1 MSDWGKFLLW
11 VLEKMPWVVLL
22 ALAAFVLTPD
32 EWIPDYALAFRQE
45 WRAEALWASI
55 PIALITCLWIFE
67 RWQAKKEQQ
76 QKKDAET
83 QMEEDLERHELENF
97 SRMTSRQ
104 RSILMT
110 LYNELGMS
118 TMVKENDRDIQALVM
133 EGYLES
139 GVPESDRFGELV
151 VRVRL
156 FRRAR
161 EVIALALQAR
171 S

>member
-110 LYNELGMS
+110 LYNEL
-118 TMVKENDRDIQALVM
+118 VDLH
-133 EGYLES
+133 L
-139 GVPESDRFGELV
+139 
-151 VRVRL
+151 
-156 FRRAR
+156 
-161 EVIALALQAR
+161 
-171 S
+171 

>member
-1 MSDWGKFLLW
+1 M
-11 VLEKMPWVVLL
+11 EK
-22 ALAAFVLTPD
+22 
-32 EWIPDYALAFRQE
+32 
-45 WRAEALWASI
+45 
-55 PIALITCLWIFE
+55 
-67 RWQAKKEQQ
+67 
-76 QKKDAET
+76 
-83 QMEEDLERHELENF
+83 DLERHELENF

-110 LYNELGMS
+110 LYNELGLS

-156 FRRAR
+156 SRRER
-161 EVIALALQAR
+161 DVIALALQAR
-171 S
+171 G